1 MKGCLFTD
9 IHWGRRNNSVEHNQ
23 DCMDFIDWMLDIV
36 NKEKIEWIGFLGD
49 WFESRTSIEISTLN
63 LAYTGAIKLS
73 KLGIPVYFCVGN
85 HDLFRRTTRE
95 FFSTVHYEDIPN
107 FRIINEPTTINFGEK
122 TATFF
127 PYMFEA
133 EYEAINNH
141 QTDYWLGHFEFSG
154 FEITS
159 YGTIKHDGPS
169 HSSFKNIKRIL
180 SGHFHK
186 RQTKDNT
193 TFIGNAF
200 PMDFGDVDSDDR
212 GCCIFDTEKNN
223 LKFIN
228 WDSCPKYRKVNFT
241 DIANGNFSDFQ
252 QKMRIRCIV
261 NQEDV
266 SHESQLDLK
275 QSLME
280 QYGIREI
287 TFINEKQIQT
297 IEDVEI
303 DVQQCDLD
311 SLVDQCIDQVKDD
324 AIDNNALKQIYK
336 LTGNNID
343 SKINSTHLPIQSKT
357 LILRNFKSFGNN
369 DTIIDLDKKGFN
381 SIVGKNKDVET
392 PQGFCRN
399 GVGKTVTIEAIAYAC
414 FDQPLSNKLNLD
426 DLINWTN
433 QKNLMVTYI
442 FSNGIMDYKIIRKRK
457 GGKNFKTN
465 SVELFEVS
473 KDGTEKD
480 ITRDSTAETNKAIKN
495 IIGIDF
501 ETFKR
506 VVIFSATTA
515 PFLDLPYNSASGA
528 SQIDVIEDIFKIKEL
543 SIRAENLKKI
553 IKEKQ
558 QELSIETSII
568 EKIEQQNANNKREY
582 DKLIA
587 LHEGWERE
595 KIQKISNLE
604 EQLRNIPQVDDIN
617 QQLAI
622 HDSIVELNQELK
634 TIQNE
639 ISQINSTLSSY
650 IKEKKEI
657 DKQLEALAAGTCPYC
672 KQSHVD
678 DHKIA
683 SLVKSNKKIQKN
695 IEALSASVNDLTTE
709 QREIIEDVDNFKR
722 LLRFSN
728 IKDIVASI
736 NSVDMIKHNLD
747 LAKKSTNPY
756 TIVMNQL
763 VTIVQNNIDYNN
775 QQTLVKFIE
784 HSQFLYKMLTKKD
797 SFMRKALMRI
807 NLPFLNKQ
815 LKEYL
820 TKLALPHDVAF
831 DEELQSKINFNGRVI
846 SYDNLSTGQ
855 KARINLALSLA
866 FRDVL
871 ERMHAHIDI
880 CMFDE
885 CLDVGLSGVGIQL
898 AIKMLKQ
905 KAVADK
911 LKMFVITHRDDIN
924 MNEFTNTLEIEYS
937 NGFVSSVEY
946 LTP

>member
-23 DCMDFIDWMLDIV
+23 DCMDFIDWLIQIV
-36 NKEKIEWIGFLGD
+36 KKEKAEWIGFLGD

-63 LAYTGAIKLS
+63 LAYTGAS
-73 KLGIPVYFCVGN
+73 KLAELNIPVYFCVGN

-107 FRIINEPTTINFGEK
+107 FHIINEPTEVALGNN

-127 PYMFEA
+127 PYMFEN
-133 EYEAINNH
+133 EYKAINQH

-159 YGTIKHDGPS
+159 YGAVKVDGPS
-169 HSSFKNIKRIL
+169 HVDFKDIKRIL

-193 TFIGNAF
+193 TFIGNTF
-200 PMDFGDVDSDDR
+200 PMDFGDINSDQR
-212 GCCIFDTEKNN
+212 GCCIFDTDHNK

-228 WDSCPKYRKVNFT
+228 WTECPKYRRVNFSEIVNGNFT
-241 DIANGNFSDFQ
+241 DFQ
-252 QKMRIRCIV
+252 PKMRIRCVV

-266 SHESQLDLK
+266 SHEAQLDLK
-275 QSLME
+275 QSLIE
-280 QYGIREI
+280 QHNIREI
-287 TFINEKQIQT
+287 TFINEKQTQI
-297 IEDVEI
+297 IDDVEI
-303 DVQQCDLD
+303 EVQQCDLD
-311 SLVDQCIDQVKDD
+311 ALVDQCIDQIKDD
-324 AIDNNALKQIYK
+324 VIDNNTLKQIYK
-336 LTGNNID
+336 LTDANVD
-343 SKINSTHLPIQSKT
+343 SKINTTHLPIQSKA

-369 DTIIDLDKKGFN
+369 DTTIDLNKMGFN
-381 SIVGKNKDVET
+381 SIIGKNKDVET

-433 QKNLMVTYI
+433 QKNLMVTYV
-442 FSNGIMDYKIIRKRK
+442 FSNGINDYKIVRKRK

-465 SVELFEVS
+465 SVELFEIA

-480 ITRDSTAETNKAIKN
+480 LTRDGTSETNKAIKN

-506 VVIFSATTA
+506 VVIFSATTT
-515 PFLDLPYNSASGA
+515 PFLDLPYTSVSGA

-543 SIRAENLKKI
+543 SVRADNLKKI
-553 IKEKQ
+553 VKEKQ
-558 QELSIETSII
+558 QELSIETAII
-568 EKIEQQNANNKREY
+568 EKIEQQNTNNKKEY
-582 DKLIA
+582 DKLLA
-587 LHEGWERE
+587 LHGNWEQD
-595 KIQKISNLE
+595 KVQKISNIE

-622 HDSIVELNQELK
+622 HDSIVDLNQESR

-639 ISQINSTLSSY
+639 ISQINSSLSSY

-657 DKQLEALAAGTCPYC
+657 DSQLEALTKGTCPYC
-672 KQSHVD
+672 NQLHTD
-678 DHKIA
+678 DEKIA
-683 SLVKSNKKIQKN
+683 VLTKSSKKIQKN
-695 IEALSASVNDLTTE
+695 IEVLTESVGELTSEQQEIVTDLN
-709 QREIIEDVDNFKR
+709 NFKQ
-722 LLRFSN
+722 LLRFTN

-736 NSVDMIKHNLD
+736 NSVDVLKNNLD
-747 LAKKSTNPY
+747 TAKKSTNPY
-756 TIVMNQL
+756 TIVLNQFVAL
-763 VTIVQNNIDYNN
+763 AQNNVDYNKKQN
-775 QQTLVKFIE
+775 LTNFIE
-784 HSQFLYKMLTKKD
+784 HSQFLHKMLTKKD

-820 TKLALPHDVAF
+820 EKIALPHDVMF
-831 DEELQSKINFNGRVI
+831 DEELQSKINYNGRVI

-898 AIKMLKQ
+898 AIRMLKQ
-905 KAVADK
+905 KAISDN

-937 NGFVSSVEY
+937 NGFVSSVGY
-946 LTP
+946 WIR